1 MEPKGVVLNARQR
14 VRAAVSADIVAEA
27 RRQLAEVGAGALSLR
42 AVARELG
49 MASSAVYR
57 YFPSRDD
64 LLTALIVEAYEVL
77 GEVAETA
84 ALTAGPVAG
93 RWRAVCR
100 SIRTWAFEHPH
111 EYVLLFGS
119 PVPGYQAPPV
129 TLAPAS
135 RVTLV
140 LAGLLVDAQRAGE
153 LEPTEAAALPRA
165 VATEVRTIGQL
176 ALPGVPLSTVAQ
188 ALLVWPQLFGQIS
201 FELYGRFEGIVENPE
216 VLFEHAVATMAR
228 ALGIKSNRSRS

>member
-1 MEPKGVVLNARQR
+1 
-14 VRAAVSADIVAEA
+14 
-27 RRQLAEVGAGALSLR
+27 
-42 AVARELG
+42 
-49 MASSAVYR
+49 
-57 YFPSRDD
+57 
-64 LLTALIVEAYEVL
+64 
-77 GEVAETA
+77 
-84 ALTAGPVAG
+84 
-93 RWRAVCR
+93 
-100 SIRTWAFEHPH
+100 
-111 EYVLLFGS
+111 
-119 PVPGYQAPPV
+119 
-129 TLAPAS
+129 LAPAS

-153 LEPTEAAALPRA
+153 LEPTECAALPRA